1 MENLDL
7 NSMLTKIK
15 KKKRERPMD
24 TLDWFNNRMEMA
36 ENAETLNIGQ

>member
-15 KKKRERPMD
+15 KKKKRDQWIHWIGLTTEWRWQRMQRP
-24 TLDWFNNRMEMA
+24 
-36 ENAETLNIGQ
+36 